1 MAEGTTGTSTG
12 AGSGAGTGTDGFGR
26 LFDASEE
33 LRALKEAPFL
43 SNKKEYAQ
51 LHRFVQAYAIVSHEF
66 PGATQDEILNKILE
80 RADVYNLPK
89 DKHSLSVLC
98 AFGRVYSGGKEMAT
112 PKQVEY
118 AYSEYVMKK
127 RFPKKEEAEKKVK
140 DAEKK
145 IKECKADRKFYR
157 RKMVGP
163 VFGMIG
169 VFAVGTVFTGGLVG
183 LVGAL
188 AAGAITGVA
197 ATSFAGL
204 AVLAGTFLGA
214 RFGFKLLKKAFKAAK
229 NKYKLLHDD
238 NNKSRETQLATE
250 AQLNRDRSAL
260 NVLEGKI
267 AKDNEAGNDLVLFG
281 EYSALVAAETAAAA
295 TREGATTGREGVA
308 EITGG
313 SDEATAESAPEDTSE
328 EDKKDESGDTTED
341 KEAAP
346 PEVEDEAG
354 LFEEDKKDKPGD
366 TTEDKKDKSEGTTKG
381 AKGEDKAGPAKE
393 TAGAGG
399 GGDGGKGDDEADLER
414 DKLKQVLYSRAEEF
428 FNMARHPKGLKSKQ
442 AKELVKFI
450 KEIDDPSIKPIV
462 AETTIRDV
470 MVSIAKDFQSR
481 SEKNEEKL
489 TAFCT
494 DIYGSNELLDE
505 INSELT
511 RPFSEIEP
519 YTVLRELTEEE
530 KAERA
535 KAAKNAEA
543 VAAAESAKTED
554 EETKKKF
561 GERFAEG
568 VRAGGKKAVEAA
580 KAGGKKVIEV
590 TKAGGKKAVEAAK
603 AGGKKVIEAA
613 KAGAA
618 KMRKK
623 KQAEGQTEAVAT
635 EDSATTRRVLSQ
647 KQAEEETKQRREAEK
662 ARRAEFKK
670 EQEREERRILD
681 LARKGI
687 KTDAAEELEN
697 KMGLETERV
706 RVIDEIEKVIGQFNS
721 MDVKPDAVQRLSALL
736 IDLERPEIQEAL
748 KGTVYPD
755 LVYAMAHE
763 IVGDESHKRKGE
775 GLLPKSYHDML
786 AKSVGGSIS
795 EESWARIYK
804 SAGYKVVETQTILEN
819 DGPEQEPPTGGS
831 GEQEP
836 EETRTKPV
844 EKGPAE
850 LALEQF
856 VAENK
861 GQKIGGLERGHRRIE
876 YYERAI
882 QEQELSKYR
891 TDKGWSFRQ
900 AASDGKKEELK
911 EYLNWLGNKTSPTA
925 YIEQHGEK
933 ELFEQYR
940 GLKAESEKERQD
952 AAPMVEAE
960 AESAPV
966 QEHREAT
973 ETAPESSGS
982 GGGTIPPESTVGS
995 RGMHT
1000 IKVKPPEKEVEV
1012 VEPDYDKWD
1021 DGKPDYKKITRR
1033 RVRENAG
1040 PRTSTAVRQFVREL
1054 KKNEPHLSKEEIE
1067 ARKKEFADEYSTN
1080 RRILVDGARGL
1091 RADLKVEYKEQQAA
1105 EYVLSGKIDFDR
1117 MKKKDLERV
1126 ILGSKHID
1134 SMDLEARADMITAI
1148 ARTKIYLESADG
1160 LVKFNDE
1167 QRAALDKE
1175 LKRRVEYFGTML
1187 PETLQEI
1194 QEEKTRIYAEQE
1206 RQRQAQAEAESAPTG
1221 AGNVAEQTPVEPEA
1235 EGTQPEDTAE
1245 RDAEPTPVEPE
1256 AEGTQPENTAERD
1269 AEPTPVEPEAEGT
1282 QPEDAAERA
1291 AEQTPVEPKEPEPE
1305 DAKTDEVVIPE
1316 LPDDY
1321 HMWGQDWFEY
1331 LSQAK
1336 AYFKKPELWENS
1348 LTTEKIETIAREWCD
1363 KKIGALDE
1371 SKRLKELQ
1379 AKVRNG
1385 ETLTQSEKEEAHKC
1399 LERMTSFAGVY
1410 ADHTKHIKDVT
1421 MGFADAAYKLE
1432 LDEPDGSKLVR
1443 GEWVAMN
1450 DKWLSLFFTD
1460 EYIFGDVKSD
1470 GASKRIDTFREKYQ
1484 SGELSEE
1491 DIDDML
1497 RVFEDCEKKHID
1509 PMFRDTMLMSETE
1522 LLSLVQEFVIDGKQA
1537 DGTKIP
1543 RNLRKHFK
1551 EKIEELGEKQKRDYI
1566 ADAEKRAMELEAD
1579 RIIREKRAKANEAI
1593 EFALSDDFDV
1603 SKLDKKSL
1611 EKMVLVAT
1619 YIDRVKDGEEKK
1631 KLIAVLGKA
1640 QDYISRDPNGK
1651 FDKKQKNALKSVI
1664 ESGIVSRDTISEIE
1678 KERMAAY
1685 QEALER
1691 EREANAEKARREA
1704 EEKERREAEGKAK
1717 KKGKRTKVSP
1727 EEVSEAK
1734 GEQTNKG
1741 TTSGKQSHEDSS
1753 ETGDERSM

>member
-66 PGATQDEILNKILE
+66 PGATQDEILNKISE

-98 AFGRVYSGGKEMAT
+98 AFGRVYSGGKGMAT
-112 PKQVEY
+112 PEQVEY
-118 AYSEYVMKK
+118 AYNEYVMKK

-295 TREGATTGREGVA
+295 ESGGTGPA
-308 EITGG
+308 HEITGG
-313 SDEATAESAPEDTSE
+313 GPELTAESAPGDTSE
-328 EDKKDESGDTTED
+328 EDKEKAPPGAEAGPVYEDVGEEAASDTSAEKDKDEAGDTTEDKKDESGDTTED
-341 KEAAP
+341 KK
-346 PEVEDEAG
+346 DEA
-354 LFEEDKKDKPGD
+354 GD

-381 AKGEDKAGPAKE
+381 AKGEDKAGPE
-393 TAGAGG
+393 TKIAGAGG
-399 GGDGGKGDDEADLER
+399 GGDGGKGDDEPPKKRGAIRIISDMIGRRGKSKKGPKTKEDLME
-414 DKLKQVLYSRAEEF
+414 
-428 FNMARHPKGLKSKQ
+428 MARELVSRGIPEKGLKRSE
-442 AKELVKFI
+442 AKELVAYI
-450 KEIDDPSIKPIV
+450 KEAFVNEDNAKLLENTTARRVVLGYVHEHCDKGKEADDRITGYFVDMKIPDELVTEMRTATPYSELEDK
-462 AETTIRDV
+462 TIRE
-470 MVSIAKDFQSR
+470 MTP
-481 SEKNEEKL
+481 EE
-489 TAFCT
+489 
-494 DIYGSNELLDE
+494 I
-505 INSELT
+505 
-511 RPFSEIEP
+511 
-519 YTVLRELTEEE
+519 TEEQNRRE
-530 KAERA
+530 RTAAEL
-535 KAAKNAEA
+535 
-543 VAAAESAKTED
+543 VAAEDTSTPEKEESTE
-554 EETKKKF
+554 EQ
-561 GERFAEG
+561 
-568 VRAGGKKAVEAA
+568 
-580 KAGGKKVIEV
+580 IEV
-590 TKAGGKKAVEAAK
+590 VAA
-603 AGGKKVIEAA
+603 
-613 KAGAA
+613 
-618 KMRKK
+618 
-623 KQAEGQTEAVAT
+623 
-635 EDSATTRRVLSQ
+635 EDTSTIVTTPQGDEPKPVDEDTSTGRVLSQ
-647 KQAEEETKQRREAEK
+647 KQAEDKTKQRREAEK
-662 ARRAEFKK
+662 ARRAAFQAEK
-670 EQEREERRILD
+670 EREEKRILE
-681 LARKGI
+681 LKRKGPVS
-687 KTDAAEELEN
+687 KGVKAAKALEE

-706 RVIDEIEKVIGQFNS
+706 RVIDKIEKVIGQFNS

-736 IDLERPEIQEAL
+736 IDLERPETQEAL
-748 KGTVYPD
+748 KDTVYPD

-775 GLLPKSYHDML
+775 GLLPKDYHDML
-786 AKSVGGSIS
+786 VKSVGGSIS

-819 DGPEQEPPTGGS
+819 DGPEQEPPTGES

-836 EETRTKPV
+836 EETRTEPV
-844 EKGPAE
+844 EKGSAE
-850 LALEQF
+850 LALEAF

-861 GQKIGGLERGHRRIE
+861 AQNIGGLERGHRRIE

-891 TDKGWSFRQ
+891 TEKGWSFRQ

-1256 AEGTQPENTAERD
+1256 AEGTQPE
-1269 AEPTPVEPEAEGT
+1269 
-1282 QPEDAAERA
+1282 DAAERA
-1291 AEQTPVEPKEPEPE
+1291 TEQTPTEAKEEI
-1305 DAKTDEVVIPE
+1305 VVPE

-1348 LTTEKIETIAREWCD
+1348 LTTEKIETIARKWCD

-1379 AKVRNG
+1379 AKVKNG
-1385 ETLTQSEKEEAHKC
+1385 ETLTPSEKEEAHKC
-1399 LERMTSFAGVY
+1399 LESVTSYAGVY

-1421 MGFADAAYKLE
+1421 MEFADAAYKLE

-1497 RVFEDCEKKHID
+1497 RVFEECEKKHID

-1522 LLSLVQEFVIDGKQA
+1522 LLLLVQEFVIDGKQA

-1551 EKIEELGEKQKRDYI
+1551 EKIEEFGKKKGRDYI

-1579 RIIREKRAKANEAI
+1579 RIIRERRAKANEAI

-1619 YIDRVKDGEEKK
+1619 YIDQVKDGEEKK

-1734 GEQTNKG
+1734 GEQDGKG